1 MKERLTT
8 MSEREIKRLSVIQN
22 IRDKTMQVREG
33 AKILRLSERHV
44 KRLTQRFRENGPD
57 GLISKRRGVPSN
69 RKHDPK
75 LRT

>member
-1 MKERLTT
+1 MSDKEL
-8 MSEREIKRLSVIQN
+8 KRLSVIQN
-22 IRDKTMQVREG
+22 ITDKAMQVSEV
-33 AKILRLSERHV
+33 AKVLRLSERHV